1 MFVYKQYEVINDIM
15 ECISDYEVEQGF
27 DIIPYK
33 AECWEKLEDNIRQI
47 IQEAYPISDYE
58 RKQEEEFYKTHCE
71 YYYHWTKKCRKDTP
85 WCDCSC
91 DGVLRLCEK

>member
-33 AECWEKLEDNIRQI
+33 AECWEKLEDNIR
-47 IQEAYPISDYE
+47 
-58 RKQEEEFYKTHCE
+58 
-71 YYYHWTKKCRKDTP
+71 
-85 WCDCSC
+85 
-91 DGVLRLCEK
+91 